1 MKKGE
6 QRRKITGDP
15 FGDPLIFL
23 FFLVLLK
30 LYVKMGIILYHNKH
44 TLDKNKLI
52 RLGVIDGE
60 KETDTEDSGE
70 TAI

>member
-1 MKKGE
+1 M
-6 QRRKITGDP
+6 KITEDP
-15 FGDPLIFL
+15 FRGIL
-23 FFLVLLK
+23 FFYFSGTLK